1 MDPAHIAPS
10 QVEPAADVMAL
21 RSIPA
26 DKRDAITP
34 VEAQVRLRRGIL
46 DAVQEYTKKHSIAAP
61 ANILDIG
68 CSTGEPCPHGGML
81 GARPRCSLPSYP

>member
-1 MDPAHIAPS
+1 MAFF

-26 DKRDAITP
+26 DKREAITP

-46 DAVQEYTKKHSIAAP
+46 DAVQDHMKQHGIAAP

-68 CSTGEPCPHGGML
+68 CSTGRL
-81 GARPRCSLPSYP
+81 LS